1 MHVLGDFLKRRIA
14 PLQQRPRPVWIYTGP
29 NDCGR
34 VESGVDT
41 DLTRE
46 ALEIMVQGVTSE
58 NFVLELL
65 VLPARIVPLYE
76 DQQLRTRVLR
86 SMPTL
91 DDGGL
96 AARQPSGDPNRGIQ
110 IPGVQESQ
118 SRPTAV
124 ATSAAAAGANIP
136 ATSSNASNRGKQVVS
151 DGPVPG
157 GSSSRPSGEEERRRL
172 RRIDGT
178 FVGEPS
184 TKRQRTVEAAGQ
196 GSSRTPSSHGSSV
209 APVPPP
215 PPPGRSPP
223 AVAAGTGRLS
233 AAAVATAGAATAA
246 DSVTTAVADGITAT
260 NSATNTP
267 TTTTAAG
274 TAAAD
279 GVFVA
284 AVAATPA
291 AGLCPAATARCGASA
306 KLPSLLMNIKEWDLD
321 LAANICSDLG
331 VCSIVPWRPVPLG
344 GRLKLLR
351 LATTKLVLHTT
362 QGRFLVAC
370 RGIPWGQ
377 PLGLSQPIL

>member
-1 MHVLGDFLKRRIA
+1 VAQGLGDRQHRRQRAPRLPTSGPTSDRKDWRARPKLPTEFDPILNRIRSLVECGLSSMHVLGDFLKRRIA
-14 PLQQRPRPVWIYTGP
+14 PLQQRLRPVWIYTGP
-29 NDCGR
+29 NDRGR
-34 VESGVDT
+34 VERGVDT

-58 NFVLELL
+58 DFVRELL

-96 AARQPSGDPNRGIQ
+96 AARQPSGDPNWGIQ

-118 SRPTAV
+118 SRPAAV

-136 ATSSNASNRGKQVVS
+136 ATSSNASNRGKQVVN

-157 GSSSRPSGEEERRRL
+157 GSSSSPSGEEERRRL
-172 RRIDGT
+172 RRSDGT
-178 FVGEPS
+178 FIGEPS

-223 AVAAGTGRLS
+223 
-233 AAAVATAGAATAA
+233 
-246 DSVTTAVADGITAT
+246 
-260 NSATNTP
+260 
-267 TTTTAAG
+267 
-274 TAAAD
+274 
-279 GVFVA
+279 
-284 AVAATPA
+284 
-291 AGLCPAATARCGASA
+291 
-306 KLPSLLMNIKEWDLD
+306 
-321 LAANICSDLG
+321 
-331 VCSIVPWRPVPLG
+331 
-344 GRLKLLR
+344 
-351 LATTKLVLHTT
+351 
-362 QGRFLVAC
+362 Q
-370 RGIPWGQ
+370 
-377 PLGLSQPIL
+377 